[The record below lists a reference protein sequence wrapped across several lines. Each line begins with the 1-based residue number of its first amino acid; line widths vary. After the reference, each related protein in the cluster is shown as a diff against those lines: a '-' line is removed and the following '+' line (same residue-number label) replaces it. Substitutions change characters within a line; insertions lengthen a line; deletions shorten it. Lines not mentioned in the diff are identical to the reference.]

1 MATEYKK
8 IAEGVYIEKTMAPEP
23 IYLDKLIAERD
34 RLVQLQEQEKP
45 TDEELFAWAKE
56 MHPAYEEINANIE
69 MLNSLIYKLESV

>member
-45 TDEELFAWAKE
+45 TDEELLAWAKE

>member
-23 IYLDKLIAERD
+23 IHLDNLIAERD

-45 TDEELFAWAKE
+45 TDAELLEWAKE
-56 MHPAYEEINANIE
+56 MHPAFMDYELKVLQLSELIE
-69 MLNSLIYKLESV
+69 QLRKL

>member
-34 RLVQLQEQEKP
+34 RLVSLQEQEKP
-45 TDEELFAWAKE
+45 TDAELLAWAKE
-56 MHPAYEEINANIE
+56 NHPKFIDYSISIE
-69 MLNSLIYKLESV
+69 SLNNLITNLETL